1 MRVSQNFSTV
11 LGKINADKFKQEHV
25 IRTTMIDVLRFVDFG
40 ISCFITPLGVVTQ
53 PTEPEAHDEYA
64 RRHRVD
70 HAERKRKRRKPK
82 ESD

>member
-1 MRVSQNFSTV
+1 MLIYSSRHTSFAR
-11 LGKINADKFKQEHV
+11 L
-25 IRTTMIDVLRFVDFG
+25 IDVLRFVDFG